1 MHTQTILTRGLALA
15 AAAITLTGCSVQP
28 EQPSSSAPVVIST
41 LQPDEPAQPS
51 PTSSAPAAP
60 SSGADGETTAPSP
73 DASPSQ
79 DQQIHGPDI
88 PQDAMEDPDKMADWI
103 RENPQVDPI
112 ERGALL
118 DEFSEVGDFQAQT
131 DAAIELALE
140 AAETMSTF
148 MPAEDYDP
156 MSAQMR
162 ARDMMTAELY
172 ESLEVPER
180 PETDP
185 MWVTAVE
192 NGWSSQPEVRAVTQ
206 EGDKAPYVNVIASW
220 DWVDE
225 NGQKKAEDKI
235 RRFFY
240 YTIAEVDGELKITDF
255 TYSDLDPIANYNR
268 P

>member
-28 EQPSSSAPVVIST
+28 EQPASSAPVVIST
-41 LQPDEPAQPS
+41 LQPDVPVQPS
-51 PTSSAPAAP
+51 PT
-60 SSGADGETTAPSP
+60 SSGADGETTAPST
-73 DASPSQ
+73 DASASPE
-79 DQQIHGPDI
+79 QQIHGPDI
-88 PQDAMEDPDKMADWI
+88 PQDAMEDPDKMADWVQ
-103 RENPQVDPI
+103 ENPQVDPI

-131 DAAIELALE
+131 DESIELALE
-140 AAETMSTF
+140 AAKTMSTF
-148 MPAEDYDP
+148 TPAEDYDP
-156 MSAQMR
+156 VSAQMR
-162 ARDMMTAELY
+162 ARDMMTSELY

-185 MWVTAVE
+185 MWATAVE
-192 NGWSSQPEVRAVTQ
+192 NGWHSQPEVRAVTQ
-206 EGDKAPYVNVIASW
+206 AGDQVPYVNVIASW

-225 NGQKKAEDKI
+225 NGQKRAEDKI
-235 RRFFY
+235 RRFYY
-240 YTIAEVDGELKITDF
+240 YTISEVDGELKITDY